1 MKTGNNGFGEKAPY
15 RDKAKRETV
24 REIKEKLR
32 ADQVD
37 RAELET
43 VAAGLFHLWYMLKP
57 FENGSLSE
65 LRKTF
70 FGGSVYNLRT
80 EIARVINTIDLLIS
94 ETNDYGALEK
104 VKGLFDPR
112 SKHLE
117 SPAKKQ
123 QGDR

>member
-43 VAAGLFHLWYMLKP
+43 VAAGLFRLWYLLKP

-80 EIARVINTIDLLIS
+80 EIARVINTIDLFVS
-94 ETNDYGALEK
+94 ETGDYGALATIK
-104 VKGLFDPR
+104 DQFDLKP
-112 SKHLE
+112 KLWE
-117 SPAKKQ
+117 
-123 QGDR
+123 